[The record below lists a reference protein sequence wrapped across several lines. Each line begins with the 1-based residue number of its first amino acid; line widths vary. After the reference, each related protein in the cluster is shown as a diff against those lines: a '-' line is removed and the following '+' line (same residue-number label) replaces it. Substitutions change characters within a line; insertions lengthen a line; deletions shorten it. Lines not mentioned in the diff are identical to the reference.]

1 METSCPTTKPLL
13 GRHILFRESFDS
25 TGIVL
30 NDFLYTAMMRLRRA
44 IDSCREE
51 LGPLRHQ
58 IRNLRLRDY
67 MLNWVLTGTI
77 AYVAMYTIFYFYVHR
92 ETYGLGMATEDLRLL
107 DYMYRSELHVCW
119 YGSSNGTASNNHLLP
134 DCNKSKTDILEPV
147 SRVELEYL
155 LLGTSGIPLVAQ
167 NKVSLSENN
176 SATYVDRSV
185 VYEIHRRV
193 AHWRDSTSGIIKPRR
208 PVFVLAPSRAIAATV
223 DAETNLGAVSNEG
236 KAPYNAQQ
244 HHAHMLFLDAGSCIT
259 ASGSTSASTSTSTK
273 ERAVSSAAGGAPA
286 TLRTRAGAGAAAARD
301 ADQGQGKSLQAA
313 GEGHSVY
320 HGNMTIS
327 AASAAAGQHGAR
339 CLPSFIIAGAMKC
352 GTGELMKWLQLH
364 PRLRVG
370 SGPKDK
376 REVHFFTSPN
386 SLSPTGTVV
395 SIASAASASV
405 VAAGADIGAGTIPD
419 IGAGTIPAAA
429 TNLQS
434 NATSLHLSS
443 VNNSPS
449 TASSFS
455 VEQQIKELMEYAQF
469 FPKFSMDEAATQYTF
484 EKSPDYI
491 RDKHALLRISSAL
504 PSMRMILLLR
514 NPALRAMSEFS
525 HHCRHGRYGRLTRAH
540 TVTVTVTTTVSA
552 TVTATVTPAAT
563 VSAEAMYASIK
574 DEADAEAAAVGSTN
588 SVLLHGKKQSLLLPK
603 GTIVRIDLP
612 VLAAAAVVAATL
624 GLSLVEPVTSEK
636 TSAGS
641 DGRDTPPE
649 YFSPD
654 AYAALHNPCSAA
666 DAEQYLSS
674 REEKGIDTGK
684 VLPAHSAVPEIE
696 HGLYYSQ
703 LKNIYEM

>member
-1 METSCPTTKPLL
+1 MDNGNFCPATKPLL
-13 GRHILFRESFDS
+13 GKHILFRGSFDS
-25 TGIVL
+25 TGIVQ

-92 ETYGLGMATEDLRLL
+92 EVYGLGMATEDLRLL
-107 DYMYRSELHVCW
+107 DYMYRSELNVCW
-119 YGSSNGTASNNHLLP
+119 YGSSNGTASNNHMLP
-134 DCNKSKTDILEPV
+134 DYNKSNTDILEPV

-155 LLGTSGIPLVAQ
+155 LLGTNGIPLVAQ

-176 SATYVDRSV
+176 SATFVDRSV
-185 VYEIHRRV
+185 VYEMHRRV

-208 PVFVLAPSRAIAATV
+208 PVFVLAPSRATAATV
-223 DAETNLGAVSNEG
+223 DAETSLGAVSNEG

-244 HHAHMLFLDAGSCIT
+244 HHARMLFLDAGSCIT
-259 ASGSTSASTSTSTK
+259 TSGSTSVSTSTK
-273 ERAVSSAAGGAPA
+273 GRAVSSAAVGAPG
-286 TLRTRAGAGAAAARD
+286 TLRTRADAGARAGAGAVRYV
-301 ADQGQGKSLQAA
+301 DQGRGKPLQVA
-313 GEGHSVY
+313 GGGYSVY
-320 HGNMTIS
+320 HGNMTI
-327 AASAAAGQHGAR
+327 SAAAGQHGAR

-370 SGPKDK
+370 SGPNDK

-395 SIASAASASV
+395 PIAGAASASV
-405 VAAGADIGAGTIPD
+405 VAAGAG

-429 TNLQS
+429 TNLHS
-434 NATSLHLSS
+434 NVTSHHLSS
-443 VNNSPS
+443 MNNSPS

-469 FPKFSMDEAATQYTF
+469 FPKFSVDEAATQYTF

-514 NPALRAMSEFS
+514 NPAMRAMSEFS

-552 TVTATVTPAAT
+552 AVAVTVTPPAT
-563 VSAEAMYASIK
+563 VSAEAKNASIK
-574 DEADAEAAAVGSTN
+574 DEVDAAAAAEAAVS

-603 GTIVRIDLP
+603 GAIVRIDLP
-612 VLAAAAVVAATL
+612 VLAAAAVVAAAL

-636 TSAGS
+636 TSASSKG
-641 DGRDTPPE
+641 GDTPPE

-654 AYAALHNPCSAA
+654 AYAALSNPCTAA

-674 REEKGIDTGK
+674 GYREGKGTDSGI

-696 HGLYYSQ
+696 HGLYYLQ